1 MVDQNLARAIANLAI
16 FLEFSNEDLINE
28 DASVEAM
35 EQLAADLQ
43 AMEGP
48 ARASLNKALKEI
60 AQSYDSETSQF
71 VSGLPESLGI
81 E

>member
-1 MVDQNLARAIANLAI
+1 MVDQNMARAIANVAI

-43 AMEGP
+43 AMDGS
-48 ARASLNKALKEI
+48 ARAALSKALKEI
-60 AQSYDSETSQF
+60 AQSYDSGTSQF
-71 VSGLPESLGI
+71 VAELPEYFGI

>member
-1 MVDQNLARAIANLAI
+1 MVDQTLARAIANVAI
-16 FLEFSNEDLINE
+16 FLEFANEDLINE

-43 AMEGP
+43 SLDGP
-48 ARASLNKALKEI
+48 ARASLSRAFREI
-60 AQSYDSETSQF
+60 AASYDGESADF
-71 VSGLPESLGI
+71 VAELPESFGI

>member
-1 MVDQNLARAIANLAI
+1 MVDKNLARAIANVAI
-16 FLEFSNEDLINE
+16 FLEFSNEGLINE

-43 AMEGP
+43 AMDGS
-48 ARASLNKALKEI
+48 ARAALSRALKEI
-60 AQSYDSETSQF
+60 AGSYDGESAEF
-71 VSGLPESLGI
+71 VAELPESFGI

>member
-1 MVDQNLARAIANLAI
+1 MVDKGLARAIANVAI

-43 AMEGP
+43 A
-48 ARASLNKALKEI
+48 LNNQSRKELSEALKMI
-60 AQSYDSETSQF
+60 AQGYDGAIAEF
-71 VSGLPESLGI
+71 VSGLPDLFGI

>member
-1 MVDQNLARAIANLAI
+1 VVDQNFARAIANVAI
-16 FLEFSNEDLINE
+16 FLEFSNEDIINE

-43 AMEGP
+43 AMDGP
-48 ARASLNKALKEI
+48 VRAALSKALKEV

-71 VSGLPESLGI
+71 VAELPESFGI